1 MSEDSNDLRTASAII
16 FDQAT
21 KMYPGQA
28 DPALDALD
36 LNVEAGELVCLVGPS
51 GGGKT
56 TALMLVNRLVELS
69 SGDIRLGEKSIGSL
83 DAIQLRREIGYV
95 IQQTG
100 LFPHMTVADNIGLV
114 PQILGWKKSSIRN
127 RVHELLELVGL
138 TPTVDIAKRY
148 PGQLSGGQQQRV
160 GIVRALAANPPVML
174 MDEPFGA
181 LDPITRTRVQDEFLA
196 LHNEIGKTT
205 LFVTHDIDEAIK
217 MSNRIAILKPG
228 GKLAQFD
235 TPDAVLSRPADDFVE
250 EFVGEDRGL
259 KRLSLI
265 AVRKLVNPSTELPAE
280 TETASRRW
288 PRIEQDKGART
299 ALSLVLAA
307 ETEGVVVTDG
317 GGVAVGT
324 VTLKEL
330 ASIAGSGN
338 DALAGSA
345 TP

>member
-1 MSEDSNDLRTASAII
+1 MSEDSNDLRTASSIT

-21 KMYPGQA
+21 KMYPGQT

-83 DAIQLRREIGYV
+83 NAIQLRREIGYV

-100 LFPHMTVADNIGLV
+100 LFPHMTIADNIGLV
-114 PQILGWKKSSIRN
+114 PQILGWKKASIRN

-138 TPTVDIAKRY
+138 TPTDDIAKRY

-181 LDPITRTRVQDEFLA
+181 LDPITRAHVQDEFLA

-235 TPDAVLSRPADDFVE
+235 TPDTVLSRPADDFVE
-250 EFVGEDRGL
+250 QFVGEDRGL

-265 AVRKLVNPSTELPAE
+265 PVRKMLNPSTVVPSDK
-280 TETASRRW
+280 ETASLSW
-288 PRIEQDKGART
+288 PRIERDKSART

-307 ETEGVVVTDG
+307 ETDGVVVTDG
-317 GGVAVGT
+317 DDVPVGT

-338 DALAGSA
+338 DAVAGST